1 MPPLL
6 QALFLIAFPAVILWG
21 VGRSRALAVLGA
33 TVLAYVAGILWGN
46 IPGLPVDDATA
57 LSLAEVTV
65 PLAIPFLLF
74 RTDFVRWLRLARRT
88 VLSFFLAVVAAVA
101 AAAVGALVF
110 SSQVDE
116 WWQVAGM
123 FVGVYTGGTVNLTAI
138 GLALGVRQETFVM
151 VNAADVVVSSVYLLF
166 LMTVAQ
172 RVLLKFLPPFQ
183 RDESAAAAAAAA
195 EPARGPGGV
204 AALVRVC
211 LLAAAIVGAGA
222 GAALLL
228 TGRLSETVVILTV
241 TTLGIAASFAP
252 SIRQVEGSMAI
263 GQYLLL
269 IFCLAIGSMADFAQ
283 LAGSL
288 HLLYYTG
295 LVVSTAVVLHYALAA
310 LFRIDADT
318 VIITSTAGIFSPPFV
333 GPVAAALKN
342 PEIVVSGLATGVVGY
357 AVGNYLGLALA
368 YLLRP

>member
-1 MPPLL
+1 ML
-6 QALFLIAFPAVILWG
+6 QALFLIAFPAAILWG
-21 VGRSRALAVLGA
+21 VGRSRALAALGA

-46 IPGLPVDDATA
+46 IPGLPVDNATA

-74 RTDFVRWLRLARRT
+74 GTDFMRWLRLARRT
-88 VLSFFLAVVAAVA
+88 VLSFALAVAAAVA
-101 AAAVGALVF
+101 AAAIGALVF
-110 SSQVDE
+110 SARVDE
-116 WWQVAGM
+116 WWKVAGM

-151 VNAADVVVSSVYLLF
+151 VNAADVVVGSIYLLF

-172 RVLLKFLPPFQ
+172 RVLLRFLPPFQ
-183 RDESAAAAAAAA
+183 RDESAAAAAAA
-195 EPARGPGGV
+195 EPARGPGGA

-228 TGRLSETVVILTV
+228 TGRLSETVVILV
-241 TTLGIAASFAP
+241 CTTLGIAASFAP

-269 IFCLAIGSMADFAQ
+269 IFCLAIGSMADFTQ
-283 LAGSL
+283 LAASL
-288 HLLYYTG
+288 HLLCYTA
-295 LVVSTAVVLHYALAA
+295 LVVTTAVLLHYALAA
-310 LFRIDADT
+310 VFRIDADT

-357 AVGNYLGLALA
+357 AVGTYIGLALA